1 MNVDGI
7 MTHLKI
13 LNLLYYLEVSRST
26 MRRIIEPINSAKSRE
41 DGLKLEK
48 RILASIQ
55 NCATEK
61 DILVE
66 LEAMGL

>member
-1 MNVDGI
+1 MNVDGV
-7 MTHLKI
+7 MTHST
-13 LNLLYYLEVSRST
+13 LLRHLSKTKASLPT

-61 DILVE
+61 EILAE